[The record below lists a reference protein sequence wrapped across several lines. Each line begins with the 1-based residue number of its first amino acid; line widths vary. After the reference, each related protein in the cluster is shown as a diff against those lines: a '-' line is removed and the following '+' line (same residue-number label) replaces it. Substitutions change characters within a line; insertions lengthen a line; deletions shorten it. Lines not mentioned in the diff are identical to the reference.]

1 MYLAG
6 VIVDYVESIKV
17 SFRDNRYIVR
27 DFLFD
32 SSKSGGIDGEI
43 QKCQLEMKQVRAATV
58 RWCKAHFGEVFNA
71 FIHLKVIQ
79 AFVESVLRYG
89 LPVDFVAF
97 FLEPN
102 LKKEKE
108 LMALLTH
115 SVVRMRPELKMKKI
129 LGEEEETEDQDT
141 QHLPYVCHKFA
152 LVGNL
157 NALV

>member
-1 MYLAG
+1 MEYLEAL
-6 VIVDYVESIKV
+6 KTA
-17 SFRDNRYIVR
+17 FRENRYIVR
-27 DFLFD
+27 EFSFD

-43 QKCQLEMKQVRAATV
+43 QKSLSEMKQVRSSTV
-58 RWCKAHFGEVFNA
+58 RWCKAHFGEVFSA

-108 LMALLTH
+108 LMSLLTT
-115 SVVRMRPELKMKKI
+115 SVVRMRPELKMKKN
-129 LGEEEETEDQDT
+129 LTEDDETEDQDGH
-141 QHLPYVCHKFA
+141 HLPYVCQKFS
-152 LVGNL
+152 LVGTVSS
-157 NALV
+157 LV